1 MKALGGTYR
10 LTFFSDS
17 RLESLSTKL
26 RNNKVNDLVRRIS
39 TILKNRVRSPDTE
52 SVMSSPPDSG
62 YVDNAS
68 AARHIA
74 GKFCCQF
81 NAQFSLFQRIT
92 SEFILSF
99 HIWIARPSR
108 QRYPLQ
114 IYPPSS
120 PKNLLSQH
128 SITWFLH

>member
-52 SVMSSPPDSG
+52 SAMSSTPESG
-62 YVDNAS
+62 QVDNAS

-74 GKFCCQF
+74 GKFHAILMRNSHF
-81 NAQFSLFQRIT
+81 FQHIT
-92 SEFILSF
+92 REFILSF
-99 HIWIARPSR
+99 HIWIARPSS
-108 QRYPLQ
+108 QRSLLQ

-120 PKNLLSQH
+120 PKNPLSQH
-128 SITWFLH
+128 FTTWFLH